1 MIWVWI
7 ATVEWYW
14 QGKTEELG
22 EKPVP
27 VPLCPPQ
34 IPHGLTRAWTWASAV
49 RGRRLTTWAM
59 PRPTGSYWSSTSV
72 ADSPQLPDLPEA
84 DQSGW
89 HSGGDAEPLIL
100 HVETGRTGGDLRLRW
115 RWRDLYQELLICRRR
130 KFVISY
136 ICIWCHSES
145 YYNGPLPPTAGVL
158 LKTSGLF
165 FSWVKIALKR
175 RISAGPC
182 VRLCVDS

>member
-1 MIWVWI
+1 
-7 ATVEWYW
+7 
-14 QGKTEELG
+14 
-22 EKPVP
+22 
-27 VPLCPPQ
+27 
-34 IPHGLTRAWTWASAV
+34 
-49 RGRRLTTWAM
+49 M

-72 ADSPQLPDLPEA
+72 ADSPQLSDLPEA

-89 HSGGDAEPLIL
+89 HSGSDAEPLIL
-100 HVETGRTGGDLRLRW
+100 HVQTCRTGGDLRLRW
-115 RWRDLYQELLICRRR
+115 RWRDLYQELMICRRG

-136 ICIWCHSES
+136 IWIWYHSDS

-158 LKTSGLF
+158 LKTSSLF

-182 VRLCVDS
+182 VRLWVDSWNEKQPFDSSNIFSIFGRLSRVPRNMSCLVLQKFRIIN